1 MVQNTCEIEGL
12 VEKQKNI
19 EKQLRVSQEIKK
31 SA

>member
-12 VEKQKNI
+12 VEKQKNN